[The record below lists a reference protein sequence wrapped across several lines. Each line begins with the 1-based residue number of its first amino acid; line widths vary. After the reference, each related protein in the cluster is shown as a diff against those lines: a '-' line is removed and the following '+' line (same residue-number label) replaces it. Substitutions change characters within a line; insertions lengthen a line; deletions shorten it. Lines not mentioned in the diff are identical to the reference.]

1 MTLERIFG
9 KIVFYII
16 EVAAKGFAAYL
27 TYCGIFEFTEN
38 GLGSLY
44 IAMAVFLILVILGW
58 NMEKVSE
65 EAIAPYEQDEPDSQE
80 GSS

>member
-27 TYCGIFEFTEN
+27 TYCGLIEFTHN
-38 GLGSLY
+38 GLGALY
-44 IAMAVFLILVILGW
+44 IAMAVFLILVVVGW
-58 NMEKVSE
+58 NMEKVSNEVISEYE
-65 EAIAPYEQDEPDSQE
+65 EADSQE
-80 GSS
+80 GSSS